1 MAKAKKTKAG
11 SWRVQLYLGRDPNGK
26 QIIKSITAP
35 TKREAEAK
43 ALEYKTR
50 GVVPSRDTVQT
61 AISEYIQIRAAVL
74 SPATLRNYKAI
85 ERALLKRFPVLM
97 ATKVDAVDDRKAQ
110 SLLNE
115 LTKVYAPDSV
125 RFYFDLFEMAMRARG
140 IRFTTCTRPACPKKE
155 RHIPTAEEAREILKA
170 AHGTTLEI
178 PILLAACG
186 LRAGEICALS
196 PEDITGD
203 VVHIHRA
210 KVSGPDG
217 KYQTKSPKTA
227 SSDRYI
233 KIPMELADMIRKRG
247 YVAKVRPDSLSDMHR
262 IFLKRHGFQHFRLHD
277 WRHYMASSLHAIGCS
292 DAFIQAQGGW
302 ASDYTMKRV
311 YRHLLE
317 DSAAAMA
324 DKATANVAAI
334 MPSDKPDLKL
344 VVS

>member
-11 SWRVQLYLGRDPNGK
+11 SWRIQLYLGRDPNGK

-43 ALEYKTR
+43 ALEYRTR
-50 GVVPSRDTVQT
+50 GVVPSRDTVEN
-61 AISEYIQIRAAVL
+61 AISEYIEIRTAII
-74 SPATLRNYKAI
+74 SPATLRNYKAA
-85 ERALLKRFPVLM
+85 ERALKKRFPVLM
-97 ATKVDAVDDRKAQ
+97 ATKVDAVNDRKAQ
-110 SLLNE
+110 NLLNE
-115 LTKVYAPDSV
+115 LMKVYAPDSV
-125 RFYFDLFEMAMRARG
+125 RFYFDLFEMALRARG
-140 IRFTTCTRPACPKKE
+140 VRFTTCTYPTVPKKE
-155 RHIPTAEEAREILKA
+155 RHIPTTQEAMEILKA
-170 AHGTTLEI
+170 AQGTSLEV

-186 LRAGEICALS
+186 LRAAEICALT

-210 KVSGPDG
+210 KVSGTDG
-217 KYQTKSPKTA
+217 KYQIKSPKTA

-233 KIPMELADMIRKRG
+233 KIPMELADMIREQG
-247 YVAKVRPDSLSDMHR
+247 YAAKIRPDSLSSSHKK
-262 IFLKRHGFQHFRLHD
+262 FLERHGFPHFRLHD

-302 ASDYTMKRV
+302 SSDYTMKRV
-311 YRHLLE
+311 YRHLMI
-317 DSAAAMA
+317 DSAAAMS

-334 MPSDKPDLKL
+334 MPSARPELKL